1 MQGGGVNKGWQEA
14 KLSLFQSL
22 KFTTADIDSV
32 GNDFRMTYFSA
43 LPIKWMKPLNGT
55 HITWKFKH

>member
-1 MQGGGVNKGWQEA
+1 MQGGGGVNKGWQEA

-43 LPIKWMKPLNGT
+43 LPIK
-55 HITWKFKH
+55 